1 MNKYFLIIL
10 ISISLIVYT
19 NSATC
24 STLTTEDTC
33 KAQNDCTWKAATCTG
48 HTSCTNANTSK
59 NTCEA
64 VLYGGYNCT
73 FAAATTDSDGNAVPA
88 KCTGGT
94 ACEGVTSPTAQSSC
108 DSASVAG
115 TKCTFTAASCS
126 GKDDENKDDE
136 NASFGLKNSAL
147 LSLALLLF

>member
-126 GKDDENKDDE
+126 GKDDEN
-136 NASFGLKNSAL
+136 ASSGLKNSAL